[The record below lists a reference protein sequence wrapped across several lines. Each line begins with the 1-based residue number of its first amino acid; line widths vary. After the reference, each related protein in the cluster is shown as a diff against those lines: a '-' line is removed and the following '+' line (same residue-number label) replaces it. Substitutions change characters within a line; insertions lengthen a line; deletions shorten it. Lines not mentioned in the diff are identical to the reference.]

1 MKGINWAAGHGR
13 VRIGTDTGNGEHEL
27 CAARHQMFQVNA
39 IGRFDALLE
48 HCMERCS
55 LG

>member
-1 MKGINWAAGHGR
+1 MKGINQAAGHGR

-27 CAARHQMFQVNA
+27 CAARDHMFQVNA
-39 IGRFDALLE
+39 IGRFDALME
-48 HCMERCS
+48 RFMERCS